1 MAYSEDVKRRTYLAG
16 TTVAKRVGVPGFP
29 GSVEPNV
36 GTQYTILKMDTANK
50 DVVELAT
57 GTAGE
62 IIAGVAMTKAQ
73 HGNTGVGVAYA
84 GRVPVQAGAALAV
97 GDYVKPGAA
106 GQAVVGVK
114 GTDTN
119 LIGVVVEA
127 ASAQG
132 VLATVELILGR

>member
-29 GSVEPNV
+29 GSIEPNV
-36 GTQYTILKMDTANK
+36 GTQYLILKMDTANK

-62 IIAGVAMTKAQ
+62 IIAGVSMTKAQ
-73 HGNTGVGVAYA
+73 HPKTGVGVAYA
-84 GRVPVQAGAALAV
+84 GRVPIQAGSALAV
-97 GDYVKPGAA
+97 GDHVKPGAG
-106 GQAVVGVK
+106 GQAVVGSA
-114 GTDTN
+114 TDR
-119 LIGVVVEA
+119 IGVCVEA